1 MIFVFIISDPNDY
14 MISVLCMPEG
24 WDLLPVG
31 DLPECKAWCPA
42 QKPSPPN
49 NTGLTIRS
57 NQVRY
62 VCTYQYHLYRK

>member
-1 MIFVFIISDPNDY
+1 
-14 MISVLCMPEG
+14 MPEG
-24 WDLLPVG
+24 WDLLPVD

-42 QKPSPPN
+42 QKPNPPN

-62 VCTYQYHLYRK
+62 VCSTYQYHLYRK